1 MIETPSLKYAP
12 GILFQLDFFGI
23 HNAMKYGE
31 YGKGRC
37 GMYVKFGTYVFTIS
51 GYGMERQAA

>member
-37 GMYVKFGTYVFTIS
+37 GMYVKLGTYVFTIS
-51 GYGMERQAA
+51 GYGMERQA